1 VSILEFDGGSPPL
14 SDVEASFLESLDRAV
29 QNEILQRAAEVDS
42 TGEFPWANIETLNEI
57 GANSI
62 FIPSE
67 YDGAGLSYAAY
78 LKCLIEISKACAST
92 GITWA
97 TNFHAAIPLLL
108 YAGEAQKRAILPKI
122 AGGSLAAVCLTEP
135 GAGSDAT
142 AMKTRFVPAGDNVR
156 IDGAKVFITNGGVAD
171 YYIVFGKWAPLGD
184 GRDAISLVYVPG
196 DTPGLTVDRLE
207 DKMGHRGS
215 ATAALIFDNCI
226 VPQSHMI
233 GDPGAGLTMLHGFLD
248 RSRPSVSAHALGIAR
263 AAFEDAIS
271 YVNERVQSGKRIV
284 EFQGI
289 QFLLADLAAEL
300 VMCENLLWSLAER
313 VDRGKSIS
321 AVEASILKMRCSDL
335 AMRATT
341 EAVQLHGGYGYCR
354 DFRVERLMRD
364 AKVTQIW
371 EGTNQIHRRIIG
383 RSFVER

>member
-1 VSILEFDGGSPPL
+1 MKEVTCKLTGLEKSFGRNHVLRGIDLELRAGEVTALMGANGAGKSTMVKVLCGYHAADAGTMELGGAPYDPSDAADAISKGVVTVHQSIDDGVIPDL
-14 SDVEASFLESLDRAV
+14 DVATNLTLDR
-29 QNEILQRAAEVDS
+29 
-42 TGEFPWANIETLNEI
+42 
-57 GANSI
+57 
-62 FIPSE
+62 
-67 YDGAGLSYAAY
+67 
-78 LKCLIEISKACAST
+78 
-92 GITWA
+92 
-97 TNFHAAIPLLL
+97 
-108 YAGEAQKRAILPKI
+108 
-122 AGGSLAAVCLTEP
+122 LTEP